1 MKFTLVG
8 VLVEVHDGDGLGVDL
23 FTVGDEVHIGGS
35 LVDNLHVVGDEVLN
49 GGPSRSAMM
58 DRLLQL
64 G

>member
-1 MKFTLVG
+1 M
-8 VLVEVHDGDGLGVDL
+8 DL